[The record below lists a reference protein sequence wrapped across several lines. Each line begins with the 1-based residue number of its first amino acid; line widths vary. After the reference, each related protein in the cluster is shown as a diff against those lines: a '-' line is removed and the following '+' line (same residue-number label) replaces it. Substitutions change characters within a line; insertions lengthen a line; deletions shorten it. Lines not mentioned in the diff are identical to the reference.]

1 MKYANENQENYIEFL
16 FSLACIEPYI
26 FNTVQACISPQN
38 NFYEKFQIE
47 RAQDPVPK
55 MVNEALD

>member
-1 MKYANENQENYIEFL
+1 MQMKNKKTILNFC